1 MDVNLVRVIIL
12 CEGCNANVQSNYIR
26 LKNGLK
32 KIRVHL
38 LCGKSHRRNPSKLA
52 AVKIQSSILKNA
64 QYVKNL
70 SNSVNNAERYCNI
83 FNVYRFTYFFFHK
96 QIQIRLN
103 ECQPAK
109 DWIFV
114 ATFHIEHNGSIK
126 EFCVNGCKQSQNAF
140 LSHQSY
146 RWLVLWDIHSSCTSY
161 VASGFHILPKAH
173 VFFEQNTPDQN
184 LETIL
189 V

>member
-83 FNVYRFTYFFFHK
+83 FNVYRFTYFFFTNK
-96 QIQIRLN
+96 YKYGSTNVSPPKTEFLLLR
-103 ECQPAK
+103 
-109 DWIFV
+109 FR
-114 ATFHIEHNGSIK
+114 IEHNGCIK

-140 LSHQSY
+140 LSH
-146 RWLVLWDIHSSCTSY
+146 
-161 VASGFHILPKAH
+161 
-173 VFFEQNTPDQN
+173 N
-184 LETIL
+184 
-189 V
+189 